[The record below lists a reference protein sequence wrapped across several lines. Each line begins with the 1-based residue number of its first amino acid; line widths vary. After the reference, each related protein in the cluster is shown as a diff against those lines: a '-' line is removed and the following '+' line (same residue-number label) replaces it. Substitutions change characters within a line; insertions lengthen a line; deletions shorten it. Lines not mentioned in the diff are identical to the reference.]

1 MIWSLV
7 FSVQHWRCSSLFR
20 NSVVWRLKSSCPFA
34 FSLSMR
40 LCAQVSS
47 FWRWVR
53 CWSLSLSWAVKA
65 SLRRQVNF
73 VSSGW
78 LDSCVKSLFRITN
91 ITKSNKSSIALVI
104 RPSVMFCSQVS
115 TSSARA
121 VGFAVGDM
129 LAYWKVE
136 TDPDL
141 CGVISLYVVEQLS
154 VVCFSDYEPKWSGV
168 VTV

>member
-1 MIWSLV
+1 M
-7 FSVQHWRCSSLFR
+7 
-20 NSVVWRLKSSCPFA
+20 
-34 FSLSMR
+34 
-40 LCAQVSS
+40 
-47 FWRWVR
+47 
-53 CWSLSLSWAVKA
+53 
-65 SLRRQVNF
+65 NF

-154 VVCFSDYEPKWSGV
+154 VVCFSDYEPK
-168 VTV
+168 